1 MKKSHSANDVN
12 YIVFLL
18 IFHFL
23 KLTNSYPLLNF
34 SPLPGKIPTKVI
46 LPINAQHASNYSSNF
61 KDIGILVDKKSD
73 DDGEVQDHLFAAK
86 AENNKNI
93 NLVTNNEQNIS
104 SLFFTHSSSSLPLPS
119 SSYPWAKMQ
128 PPFIYVQQVIMRS
141 IVLPWNQDLLLT
153 DAFRAPLFEAFKL
166 LEIISNHETNV
177 TLSNLCLHVDNIKR
191 PQKDVLF
198 PEYNCL
204 VLSPANFWKHNI
216 HNFNKDNCLL
226 GTIFQHHVSVKFIL
240 LKKC

>member
-1 MKKSHSANDVN
+1 MR
-12 YIVFLL
+12 IVFLF

-34 SPLPGKIPTKVI
+34 SPLPGKIPTKIV
-46 LPINAQHASNYSSNF
+46 LPINAQHASNYSTIF
-61 KDIGILVDKKSD
+61 KDIGILGDDDKKID
-73 DDGEVQDHLFAAK
+73 DDDEVQDHNIAAK
-86 AENNKNI
+86 AENKNI
-93 NLVTNNEQNIS
+93 NLVTNIEQNNS
-104 SLFFTHSSSSLPLPS
+104 SLFFTHSSSSSLPQPS
-119 SSYPWAKMQ
+119 SSYSWARMQ
-128 PPFIYVQQVIMRS
+128 PPFIYVQQIIMRS

-177 TLSNLCLHVDNIKR
+177 TLSNICLHVDNIKR

-226 GTIFQHHVSVKFIL
+226 GTIFQHHVSVKFIF
-240 LKKC
+240 